1 MRRTLQALFILAVF
15 AVPLAA
21 QNGEWYLDQTIRDVE
36 FVGLSS
42 VSQSE
47 LDPIVRP
54 YLGEPFTDNRF
65 LELQRRLYALD
76 FFESI
81 VPEAV
86 RPETG
91 DGVIIRFTVE
101 ERPTIDEIRFVG
113 NRRIRTA
120 DLLSEIVLTR
130 GDMLTRAKRRV
141 DEQAILDLYLE
152 RGHPDVEVSSRVEV
166 EEERGEKRTVLVFTI
181 DEGQRVTVR
190 EINFSGNDFA
200 SASTLRGRMETK
212 AQSIFNSGVYQDRVL
227 EEDRL
232 RILEY
237 YRERGYV
244 DAEIEEI
251 ARETERDEEEERTD
265 LILTVFIEEGNQY
278 TFEGIEFEGNTIF
291 SDEELA
297 ELVRVREDAVLDAIR
312 LEEGI
317 GQVQDRYYQSGYIYN
332 AFNVTEDRDEQALS
346 ISYTVEI
353 TEQPR
358 AHIENIIIRG
368 NDKTADEV
376 ILREIPLEVGDV
388 FSVSRIR
395 EGIHDLTNLQYF
407 SAVNPETPEGS
418 VEGLM
423 DLVINVEEAQTA
435 DITFGV
441 SFGGGA
447 DFPVSARVGWND
459 RNFRG
464 QGQTLGFQA
473 QFSPFEQRLTLD
485 FLERW
490 FAGERWSVGADLSV
504 NRSVRQG
511 VEQDILAPVFDADDP
526 NRVPDPYEG
535 IYVFGSDPPDDSPYA
550 AYEAGD
556 VFPDPVTDDLIE
568 EYDLVTDYAYAREN
582 DEAIPEEY
590 LMDYTEWSIGIGG
603 NTGYRFRT
611 TLGTLTLSTNLRS
624 SLNYVG
630 YDPSRV
636 RPHSPELRANL
647 DDWQLVNKWGITS
660 TLDRRRGLALSPSS
674 GYVFSQGVTFA
685 GGFLFGDRHYI
696 RTDSRAEGYVTLWDV
711 PVFENWNYKT
721 VLAAHSDIS
730 FILPTPRIHGVDS
743 SWPEPVA
750 GGDLLATNQMFIA
763 RGWDPVTDGEALW
776 NNWLELRTP
785 IAEQVVWA
793 DTFLDGVRLW
803 TDTEQI
809 GQGKIDDMLFGLG
822 AGFRFTIPQFP
833 IRIYLVKRFRVV
845 EDPSSAVGL
854 GIRGQQ
860 GDLFNFNDTATGGLD
875 FVFSIGADLF

>member
-1 MRRTLQALFILAVF
+1 MRRTLPVLLILAIF
-15 AVPLAA
+15 AVPLSA
-21 QNGEWYLDQTIRDVE
+21 QEDGDWYVGQTIRDVD

-54 YLGEPFTDNRF
+54 YIGQPFSDSAF
-65 LELQRRLYALD
+65 LELQRKLYALD
-76 FFESI
+76 FFQSI
-81 VPEAV
+81 IPEAV
-86 RPETG
+86 RPESG

-101 ERPTIDEIRFVG
+101 ERSTVDEIRFVG

-120 DLLSEIVLTR
+120 DLLSEIILTE

-152 RGHPDVEVSSRVEV
+152 RGYPDVEVSSRVE
-166 EEERGEKRTVLVFTI
+166 EEEDGGQTRAVLVFTI
-181 DEGQRVTVR
+181 NEGRRVTVR

-200 SASTLRGRMETK
+200 SASTLRGQMETK

-232 RILEY
+232 RIQQY

-244 DAEIEEI
+244 DAEVVEI
-251 ARETERDEEEERTD
+251 TQETERDEDEERTY
-265 LILTVFIEEGNQY
+265 LILTVFVEEGNQY
-278 TFEGIEFEGNTIF
+278 TFGGIEFEGNTIF
-291 SDEELA
+291 SDEELG
-297 ELVRVREDAVLDAIR
+297 ELVRAREDAVLDAIR

-317 GQVQDRYYQSGYIYN
+317 GQVQDRYYQNGYI
-332 AFNVTEDRDEQALS
+332 FNGFNIQEDRDEQALS
-346 ISYTVEI
+346 ISYTMEI
-353 TEQPR
+353 AEQPR

-368 NDKTADEV
+368 NEKTADEV
-376 ILREIPLEVGDV
+376 ILREIPLQVGDV

-395 EGIHDLTNLQYF
+395 EGIQNLNNLQYF
-407 SAVNPETPEGS
+407 SAVNPETPQGS
-418 VEGLM
+418 VDGLM

-441 SFGGGA
+441 SFGGGG
-447 DFPVSARVGWND
+447 DFPISAQVGWND

-464 QGQTLGFQA
+464 QGQTVGFQTEI
-473 QFSPFEQRLTLD
+473 SPFEQRLTLN

-490 FAGERWSVGADLSV
+490 LADERWSVGADLSV
-504 NRSVRQG
+504 NRSLRRG
-511 VEQDILAPVFDADDP
+511 VQQDILAPVFDADDP
-526 NRVPDPYEG
+526 NAVPDPYEG
-535 IYVFGSDPPDDSPYA
+535 IYVFGSDPPSDGPYA
-550 AYEAGD
+550 AYSAGD
-556 VFPDPVTDDLIE
+556 VFPDPVTTALIE

-582 DEAIPEEY
+582 EESIPEEH

-624 SLNYVG
+624 SLNHVG
-630 YDPSRV
+630 YDPDQV
-636 RPHSPELRANL
+636 RPFSADLRANL
-647 DDWQLVNKWGITS
+647 DDWQFINTWGITT
-660 TLDRRRGLALSPSS
+660 TLDRRRGLVLSPSS
-674 GYVFSQGVTFA
+674 GYILSQDVTFT

-696 RTDSRAEGYVTLWDV
+696 RTDSRAEGYLTLWDV
-711 PVFENWNYKT
+711 PVFEAWNYKT

-730 FILPTPRIHGVDS
+730 FVLPTFWVPAAYREFDQ
-743 SWPEPVA
+743 PVA

-763 RGWDPVTDGEALW
+763 RGWDPVTGGQALW
-776 NNWLELRTP
+776 NNWIELRTP

-793 DTFLDGVRLW
+793 DAFLDAVRLW
-803 TDTEQI
+803 SDPEQI
-809 GQGKIDDMLFGLG
+809 GQGSIDDMLFGVG

-833 IRIYLVKRFRVV
+833 IRLYLAKRFRITDAGV
-845 EDPSSAVGL
+845 EW
-854 GIRGQQ
+854 QQ
-860 GDLFNFNDTATGGLD
+860 GDLFNFNDSATGGLD